1 MCAAVLAVDISE
13 LATEHLGIK
22 LDDIK
27 FYSDSKV
34 VLRYI
39 YNQTRKFFIYVSN
52 RVERIRKSTEPSQWN
67 YVPTEHNPADVGTR
81 TLSAD
86 NLKESTWL
94 IGPVHSLKKNHEE
107 KSPYCDYHLVEVET
121 DKDIRKTDITTCVS
135 TVSQAQS
142 QLFSGRM
149 QIFSCW
155 ERLVNSFALLKG
167 MIRKRRNPISY
178 ETATFQE
185 AELFIIQKAQHEQFS
200 KEIQCIQQGLHI
212 PKNSRIAPLGPVL
225 DSQSM
230 LRVGG

>member
-39 YNQTRKFFIYVSN
+39 NNQTRKLFIYVSN

-86 NLKESTWL
+86 NLKEST
-94 IGPVHSLKKNHEE
+94 
-107 KSPYCDYHLVEVET
+107 
-121 DKDIRKTDITTCVS
+121 
-135 TVSQAQS
+135 
-142 QLFSGRM
+142 
-149 QIFSCW
+149 
-155 ERLVNSFALLKG
+155 
-167 MIRKRRNPISY
+167 
-178 ETATFQE
+178 
-185 AELFIIQKAQHEQFS
+185 
-200 KEIQCIQQGLHI
+200 
-212 PKNSRIAPLGPVL
+212 
-225 DSQSM
+225 
-230 LRVGG
+230 